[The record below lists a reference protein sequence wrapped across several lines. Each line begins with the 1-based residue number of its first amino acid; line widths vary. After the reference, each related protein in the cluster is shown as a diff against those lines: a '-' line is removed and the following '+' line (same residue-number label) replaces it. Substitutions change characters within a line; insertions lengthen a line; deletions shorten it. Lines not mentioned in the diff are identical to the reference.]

1 MTARPDRAAL
11 VYYRW
16 YLAGLGFFRGGRCF
30 SGHFPSASR
39 GNSGD
44 ARDSKRVKMS
54 ECSFEALPREIQLRI
69 LREGL
74 ITVKGDTHPE
84 PTEGQ
89 RLPWGPP
96 PGFQVGFDPGTKSMT
111 DYKLVPKAIMD
122 GCHDVKLALQVACM
136 SVSMKELIYTDLFEE
151 RLAALEKAVKERLWV
166 PLEGKNPEYKYPNK
180 TNLRGEPWVKV
191 YDDDGKMRKELLRY
205 IDPRHRDKDRW
216 SALCTAQK
224 YRLLLAHVAL
234 CCGRVWNMV
243 NDDEVVFF
251 EAFAPMILSHG
262 STFIDIWEL
271 LIGGVDNMS
280 DLGATDNRERLHEAE
295 ERLSDLVTQFAQQNR
310 M

>member
-1 MTARPDRAAL
+1 
-11 VYYRW
+11 
-16 YLAGLGFFRGGRCF
+16 
-30 SGHFPSASR
+30 
-39 GNSGD
+39 
-44 ARDSKRVKMS
+44 MS

-89 RLPWGPP
+89 PLPWGPP
-96 PGFQVGFDPGTKSMT
+96 PGFRVGFGPGAKGAT
-111 DYKLVPKAIMD
+111 DWEFVPKAIRD
-122 GCHDVKLALQVACM
+122 GVHDVKLAAQVACM
-136 SVSMKELIYTDLFEE
+136 SVSMNELMCTDLFEE
-151 RLAALEKAVKERLWV
+151 RLAVLEKAVKERLWV
-166 PLEGKNPEYKYPNK
+166 PLEGKNPEYKYRNE
-180 TNLRGEPWVKV
+180 TNERGEPWVKV
-191 YDDDGKMRKELLRY
+191 YDDDGKMRKELLEY
-205 IDPRHRDKDRW
+205 IDPRHRDKDGW
-216 SALCTAQK
+216 LALCTAKK
-224 YRLLLAHVAL
+224 YRLLLDHVAH
-234 CCGRVWNMV
+234 CCRRVWNMV
-243 NDDEVVFF
+243 RDEEIIKSLIFF

-295 ERLSDLVTQFAQQNR
+295 QRIYDLVTQFTAQQNR

>member
-1 MTARPDRAAL
+1 
-11 VYYRW
+11 
-16 YLAGLGFFRGGRCF
+16 
-30 SGHFPSASR
+30 
-39 GNSGD
+39 
-44 ARDSKRVKMS
+44 MS

-96 PGFQVGFDPGTKSMT
+96 PGFQVGLAGTKSMT
-111 DYKLVPKAIMD
+111 DYKYLPKAIVD
-122 GCHDVKLALQVACM
+122 GSQDVKRAAQVACM
-136 SVSMKELIYTDLFEE
+136 SVSMKELIYTGLFEE

-166 PLEGKNPEYKYPNK
+166 PLEGKNPEYKYRNK
-180 TNLRGEPWVKV
+180 TNVHGEPWVKV
-191 YDDDGKMRKELLRY
+191 YDDDGKMRKELLEY

-224 YRLLLAHVAL
+224 YRLLIAHVAV
-234 CCGRVWNMV
+234 CCGRVW
-243 NDDEVVFF
+243 DSLKIDELDEVKRLVFF
-251 EAFAPMILSHG
+251 EAFGPMILSHG
-262 STFIDIWEL
+262 STFIDVWEL

-280 DLGATDNRERLHEAE
+280 DLEATDNRERLHEAE
-295 ERLSDLVTQFAQQNR
+295 VRLYDWFFDQMAQENR